1 MSDILTTT
9 DDVNRTPDAEQSA
22 PVDSETP
29 WALTMRQ
36 LARDK
41 VAVTCA
47 SVLAFFFLIAIF
59 APVIAPYDPFMA
71 NPEHSLAPPSAAH
84 PFGAD
89 LIGRDILSRVLYGAR
104 LSLFIGF
111 VSVAISSAVGILLG
125 LVAGFYGKFADT
137 LIMRFIDMLMAFP
150 GILLALT
157 VVALLG
163 PGLTNVMIAVGIG
176 GVANYARLVR
186 GSVLSVREQP
196 YIQAIRA
203 VGAGDLRII
212 FQHILP
218 NALPP
223 VLVLVSMS
231 YGWALLSAAGLS
243 FLGLGAEP
251 PTVEWGSMLND
262 ARSLLRAAPWTAVFP
277 GLSIMCVVL
286 ASNLLGE
293 SLRDALDP
301 TQRMR

>member
-1 MSDILTTT
+1 MSEAASVRENKGVQGGVGESVLH
-9 DDVNRTPDAEQSA
+9 
-22 PVDSETP
+22 DSETP
-29 WALTMRQ
+29 WTLTLRQ
-36 LARDK
+36 LARDR
-41 VAVTCA
+41 VAVACA
-47 SVLAFFFLIAIF
+47 GVLALFFAIAVF
-59 APVIAPYDPFMA
+59 APLIAPYDPFIA
-71 NPEHSLAPPSAAH
+71 YPERSLAPPSATH
-84 PFGAD
+84 PFGTD
-89 LIGRDILSRVLYGAR
+89 LIGRDVLSRVLYGAR

-111 VSVAISSAVGILLG
+111 VSVAISATVGIFLG
-125 LVAGFYGKFADT
+125 LVAGYYGKYADSI
-137 LIMRFIDMLMAFP
+137 IMRFIDMLMAFP

-196 YIQAIRA
+196 YIEAIRS
-203 VGAGDLRII
+203 VGAGDARIMI
-212 FQHILP
+212 LHVLP

-262 ARSLLRAAPWTAVFP
+262 ARSLLRVAPWTAIFP

-301 TQRMR
+301 KQRMR

>member
-1 MSDILTTT
+1 MSETISV
-9 DDVNRTPDAEQSA
+9 DDDTAIRANLGETIPL
-22 PVDSETP
+22 DSETP
-29 WALTMRQ
+29 WALIMRQ
-36 LARDK
+36 LAHDK
-41 VAVTCA
+41 VAVACA
-47 SVLAFFFLIAIF
+47 GVLVLFFAIAVF
-59 APVIAPYDPFMA
+59 APLVAPYDPFIA
-71 NPEHSLAPPSAAH
+71 NPEHSLAPPSVAH

-89 LIGRDILSRVLYGAR
+89 LIGRDVLSRVLYGAR
-104 LSLFIGF
+104 VSLFIGF
-111 VSVAISSAVGILLG
+111 VSVAISAAVGISLG
-125 LVAGFYGKFADT
+125 LVAGYYGKYADA

-196 YIQAIRA
+196 YIEAIRS
-203 VGAGDLRII
+203 VGADDARIMI
-212 FQHILP
+212 FHVLP

-262 ARSLLRAAPWTAVFP
+262 ARSLLRVAPWTAVFP

-301 TQRMR
+301 KQRMR